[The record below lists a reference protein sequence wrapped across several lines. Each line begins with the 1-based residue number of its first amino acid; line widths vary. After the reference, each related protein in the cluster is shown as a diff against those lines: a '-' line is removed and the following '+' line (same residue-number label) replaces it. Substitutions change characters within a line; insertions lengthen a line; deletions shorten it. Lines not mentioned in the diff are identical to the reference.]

1 MDVTRD
7 LARFRDRARLAND
20 CLRAL
25 ERRGAD
31 METEG
36 LEPHLIELCDR
47 ALEAY
52 FWNDSDELARL
63 AERMEE
69 TTRRLIERL
78 ARPDSAR
85 PPRARPAA
93 SAVHRPRPAP
103 APLVAPDAG

>member
-7 LARFRDRARLAND
+7 LARFHDRARLASD

-31 METEG
+31 EDIEG

-52 FWNDSDELARL
+52 FWNDSGELARL

-78 ARPDSAR
+78 ARPEPAR
-85 PPRARPAA
+85 PSRARPSA
-93 SAVHRPRPAP
+93 SAAHRPRPAP
-103 APLVAPDAG
+103 APLAAPDAG